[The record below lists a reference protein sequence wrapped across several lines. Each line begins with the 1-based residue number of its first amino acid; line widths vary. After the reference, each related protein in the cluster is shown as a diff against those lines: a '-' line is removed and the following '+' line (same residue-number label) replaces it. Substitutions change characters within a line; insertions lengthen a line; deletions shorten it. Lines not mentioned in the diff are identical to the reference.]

1 MISVVTSYPLKAVL
15 HNPNATGN
23 IAKWTA
29 ELAEFELDFLPHHA
43 IKSQVLADFMA
54 YWTPP
59 PCNPGGPGDSEIEVK
74 DPVFTKPHWTLFFD
88 GSLRKQG
95 ARAGVPLL
103 TPDGEQF
110 MYMVH
115 LNFKTT
121 NNMVEYKAHIFG
133 LSTKLSLGVR
143 QLLVK
148 GDSQLIIKQVKG
160 ECSCNNPQLATY
172 LLHANNAVTDELS
185 TKASTWAPVLEGV
198 FER

>member
-1 MISVVTSYPLKAVL
+1 VHKLLYTILIASRKLCHYVQAQMISVVTSYPLKAVL

-95 ARAGVPLL
+95 ARAG
-103 TPDGEQF
+103 
-110 MYMVH
+110 
-115 LNFKTT
+115 
-121 NNMVEYKAHIFG
+121 
-133 LSTKLSLGVR
+133 SRS
-143 QLLVK
+143 
-148 GDSQLIIKQVKG
+148 
-160 ECSCNNPQLATY
+160 
-172 LLHANNAVTDELS
+172 
-185 TKASTWAPVLEGV
+185 
-198 FER
+198 